1 MCIGGNSETGF
12 GRKRGGIKFW
22 PSHPVLIQALDR
34 SLSDMGQEKLSSW
47 DRLNKI
53 IFKISVPLSL
63 K

>member
-34 SLSDMGQEKLSSW
+34 SLSDMGQEKLSS
-47 DRLNKI
+47 
-53 IFKISVPLSL
+53 
-63 K
+63 